1 MQQDTEW
8 DIVRCNFTYYGGLA
22 LSYNKKE
29 CAVLCTL
36 SERRLRSVKNLPATY
51 EYTED
56 NSRNILDRQFVA
68 ENVNEKWLTDVT
80 GFRCDNGEKL
90 YINVILNLKDN
101 RIVFGRNNNFLVFS
115 SSRLAVEKYPDAV
128 PIFHSDYRLQY
139 TIKIFKDKLEVVI
152 FFTN

>member
-1 MQQDTEW
+1 MHAFGTKVA
-8 DIVRCNFTYYGGLA
+8 IR
-22 LSYNKKE
+22 
-29 CAVLCTL
+29 
-36 SERRLRSVKNLPATY
+36 KNLPATY

-115 SSRLAVEKYPDAV
+115 TSRLAVEKYPDAV

>member
-101 RIVFGRNNNFLVFS
+101 RIVFGRNNAYAAQKVQLD
-115 SSRLAVEKYPDAV
+115 R
-128 PIFHSDYRLQY
+128 R
-139 TIKIFKDKLEVVI
+139 
-152 FFTN
+152 

>member
-101 RIVFGRNNNFLVFS
+101 
-115 SSRLAVEKYPDAV
+115 
-128 PIFHSDYRLQY
+128 
-139 TIKIFKDKLEVVI
+139 
-152 FFTN
+152 

>member
-1 MQQDTEW
+1 MGYRQMQLYLLWRFGPIIQQKMS
-8 DIVRCNFTYYGGLA
+8 VPYYA
-22 LSYNKKE
+22 RFQ
-29 CAVLCTL
+29 
-36 SERRLRSVKNLPATY
+36 ERRLRSVKNLPATY

-115 SSRLAVEKYPDAV
+115 TSRLAVEKYPDAV